1 LIWWLRFNP
10 MKIFSTAQV
19 RDLDRFTIEHEPIAS
34 IDLMERAAGAI
45 FRWFAGSISA
55 GREILVLAGP
65 GNNGGDGL
73 ALARMLTMAG
83 YNAKAYYLTSGAF
96 SDDFRTNLLRLNAL
110 GVTKGIEMAGPD
122 DFPPIGEGAVVV
134 DALYGSGLTRPLE
147 GLAAQLVRH
156 INSSAAFVV
165 SIDIPSGL
173 MGEANPYPN
182 PNPVVK
188 ANRTL
193 TLQTPKLSFFFA
205 ENEAYTGAWEVLP
218 IGLHPEALETTPTPY
233 RWTDTDLIRGLIR
246 KRPRFSHKGTFG
258 HCLIVAGSYGM
269 MGASVLAT
277 RSCIRGGCGLVTSHI
292 PRLGYSI
299 MQHSVPEALADV
311 DDNDW
316 CFSGLQEPNRYSA
329 ICVGP
334 GLGKACRS
342 VAGLS
347 ELLRAVRVPLLLDA
361 DALNIMADNP
371 ELLGLIPKNTVLT
384 PHPGE
389 FDRLFGKSACGFHRL
404 NLAIEK
410 AGKHQFIIVLKG
422 AFTQVVCPDGRV
434 FFNSTGNPGMA
445 TGGSGDVL
453 SGIITSLLGQGY
465 EPLSA
470 SIIGVYIHGLAG
482 DLAASTRGQQA
493 LIASDILDYL
503 GEAFIFIENL

>member
-1 LIWWLRFNP
+1 

-19 RDLDRFTIEHEPIAS
+19 RDIDRFTIEHEPIAP

-45 FRWFAGSISA
+45 FRWFARNISTE
-55 GREILVLAGP
+55 REILVLAGP

-73 ALARMLTMAG
+73 ALTRMLTMAG
-83 YNAKAYYLTSGAF
+83 FNARACYLSSGVF
-96 SDDFRTNLLRLNAL
+96 SADFRTNLLRLNAL
-110 GVTKGIEMAGPD
+110 GVTKGIEIVGPD
-122 DFPPIGEGAVVV
+122 DFPPIGEDAVVV

-147 GLAAQLVRH
+147 GLAAQLVHH

-205 ENEAYTGAWEVLP
+205 ENAAYTGVWEVLP
-218 IGLHPEALETTPTPY
+218 IGLHPVALESTPTHY
-233 RWTDTDLIRGLIR
+233 HWTDADLIRGLIR
-246 KRPRFSHKGTFG
+246 KRPQFSHKGTFG

-277 RSCIRGGCGLVTSHI
+277 RACIGAGCGLVTSHI

-299 MQHSVPEALADV
+299 MQHSVPEALADA

-334 GLGKACRS
+334 GLGKASRS

-361 DALNIMADNP
+361 DALNIIADNP
-371 ELLGLIPKNTVLT
+371 ELLGLIPKNTIIT

-389 FDRLFGKSACGFHRL
+389 FDRLFGKSVCGYHRL
-404 NLAIEK
+404 SLAVEN
-410 AGKHQFIIVLKG
+410 ASKHQINIILKG
-422 AFTQVVCPDGRV
+422 AFTQVVCPDGRI

-453 SGIITSLLGQGY
+453 SGIVTSLLGQGY
-465 EPLSA
+465 EPLTA
-470 SIIGVYIHGLAG
+470 SIIGVYIHGLAA
-482 DLAASTRGQQA
+482 DLAAGRMGQQA

-503 GEAFIFIENL
+503 GEAFIFIEKI